1 MSKVLIVEDEKTLAQ
16 MYKEAFSQEGFD
28 VFLANGVDEALEKTK
43 TKNPDLILLDILLPG
58 ETGISFL
65 IKLRKL
71 DSDIAETPVVAFS
84 NYDDQESKKEA
95 FNLDAKEYL
104 IKTEN
109 TPKEIL
115 EKSTKYLK
123 K

>member
-1 MSKVLIVEDEKTLAQ
+1 MSKILIIEDEKTLAQ
-16 MYKEAFSQEGFD
+16 MYKEVFTKEGYD
-28 VFLANGVDEALEKTK
+28 VFLAGDVAEALKQVK
-43 TKNPDLILLDILLPG
+43 KVKPDLILLDILLPG

-65 IKLRKL
+65 IKLRRL
-71 DSDIAETPVVAFS
+71 ESEVADTNVVAFS

-95 FNLDAKEYL
+95 FRLDAKEYL

-115 EKSTKYLK
+115 NKSIKYLE
-123 K
+123 

>member
-1 MSKVLIVEDEKTLAQ
+1 MAKILIIEDEETLAQ
-16 MYKEAFSQEGFD
+16 MYRDVFEKEDFD
-28 VFLANGVDEALEKTK
+28 VFLASGVDEALEKTRD
-43 TKNPDLILLDILLPG
+43 NAPDLILLDILLPG

-65 IKLRKL
+65 MQLRRL
-71 DSDIAETPVVAFS
+71 DSDVADTNVVAFS

-95 FNLDAKEYL
+95 FDLGAKEYL

-115 EKSTKYLK
+115 EKSIKYLE
-123 K
+123 

>member
-1 MSKVLIVEDEKTLAQ
+1 MAKILIIEDEETLAQ
-16 MYKEAFSQEGFD
+16 MYKDVFEKEGFD
-28 VFLANGVDEALEKTK
+28 VTLASGVDEALEKVEQI
-43 TKNPDLILLDILLPG
+43 NPNLILLDILLPG

-65 IKLRKL
+65 IQLRRM
-71 DSDIAETPVVAFS
+71 DSEISETNVVAFS

-95 FNLDAKEYL
+95 FDLGAKEYL

-115 EKSTKYLK
+115 EKSTKYLQ
-123 K
+123 